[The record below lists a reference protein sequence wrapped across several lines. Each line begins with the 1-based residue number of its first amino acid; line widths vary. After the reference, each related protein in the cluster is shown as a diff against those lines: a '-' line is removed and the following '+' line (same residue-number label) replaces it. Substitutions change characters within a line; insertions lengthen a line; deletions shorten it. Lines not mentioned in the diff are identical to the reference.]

1 MTRRTRAP
9 EKQMLVI
16 YDLLY
21 LIAIVLYLP
30 VFLLRRKFHRGMLS
44 RLGIIPADFILE
56 RPIWI
61 HAVSL
66 GEAVLIKGLLREL
79 RLAFPNKRFII
90 STVTPTGNKIAK
102 GVADKGDFVTY
113 LPLDL
118 SFIINNFIKR
128 VNPSLF
134 IVAETE
140 IWPNLLNSL
149 HKRRIPIIAV
159 NARISDNSFK
169 GYYGI
174 KFLIK
179 PILNKVSLFCTQSE
193 HDARRLAH
201 LGVEKSRLCVT
212 GNMKFDLKPQE
223 LKFKPSGLRLKF
235 EEQLWVC
242 GSTHPGEEEII
253 LAVYKELLEDF
264 SDLRLLLAPR
274 HPERSSEVAS
284 LAQSLG
290 FKAIKTSSGEQPGE
304 DLKVVYILDSV
315 GELLSFYS
323 IAHIVFVGGSLVK
336 KGGHNILEPAA
347 LGKPIIF
354 GAQMFN
360 FRDIAQL
367 FLKNKAALQVHNQE
381 ELKNKV
387 RLLLSDP
394 SAIQQLGQAA
404 KDLIKNNQGATQR
417 NLDCILSFAKDI

>member
-1 MTRRTRAP
+1 MIRRTRAP
-9 EKQMLVI
+9 EKQMLII
-16 YDLLY
+16 YDFLY
-21 LIAIVLYLP
+21 FIAVVFYLP
-30 VFLLRRKFHRGMLS
+30 VFLLRRKFHRGMFC
-44 RLGIIPADFILE
+44 RLGVLPKGLTLN

-66 GEAVLIKGLLREL
+66 GEAVLIKGLLEEL
-79 RLAFPNKRFII
+79 RLAFPDKRFII
-90 STVTPTGNKIAK
+90 STVTPTGNRIAR
-102 GVADKGDFVTY
+102 VLAREGDLVTY

-118 SFIINNFIKR
+118 GFIVGAFVKR

-149 HKRRIPIIAV
+149 HKKHIPIIAV

-179 PILNKVSLFCTQSE
+179 PILNKVNLFCTQTE

-201 LGVEKSRLCVT
+201 LGVEKSRLRVT

-253 LAVYKELLEDF
+253 LAVYKELLEYF

-274 HPERSSEVAS
+274 HPERSSQVAR
-284 LAQSLG
+284 LAQELG
-290 FKAIKTSSGEQPGE
+290 FKAIKTSSGEQSAE
-304 DLKVVYILDSV
+304 DSKAVYILDSV

-323 IAHIVFVGGSLVK
+323 IAHIVFVGGSLVN

-354 GAQMFN
+354 GAHMSN

-367 FLKNKAALQVHNQE
+367 FLKNKAALKVQNKE

-387 RLLLSDP
+387 RLLLGDP
-394 SAIQQLGQAA
+394 SVIRQLGQAA
-404 KDLIKNNQGATQR
+404 QDLIKNNQGATQR
-417 NLDCILSFAKDI
+417 NLDCILSFLKNN

>member
-1 MTRRTRAP
+1 
-9 EKQMLVI
+9 
-16 YDLLY
+16 
-21 LIAIVLYLP
+21 
-30 VFLLRRKFHRGMLS
+30 
-44 RLGIIPADFILE
+44 
-56 RPIWI
+56 
-61 HAVSL
+61 
-66 GEAVLIKGLLREL
+66 
-79 RLAFPNKRFII
+79 
-90 STVTPTGNKIAK
+90 
-102 GVADKGDFVTY
+102 GDFVIY

-128 VNPSLF
+128 VNPFLF

-201 LGVEKSRLCVT
+201 LGVEKSRLRVT

-242 GSTHPGEEEII
+242 GSAHPGEEEII

-304 DLKVVYILDSV
+304 DSKVVYILDSV